1 MFTFVLRRVGMV
13 IPTFIGITIL
23 AFALI
28 HLIPGDPI
36 EVMMGE
42 RGVDPAM
49 HAEAMKRLGLD
60 QPLPMQY
67 HYIGRALRKATSARR
82 SSPTPAS
89 RASSSRA
96 FRPPSSCRC
105 ARSCSR
111 SWSACGRRDRRARR
125 GSVVDHGVMGTAL
138 TGYSMPIFWWG
149 LILIM
154 LFSSAGLDA
163 RVGPHRRRIRHPA
176 ADRLHADRHAARAD
190 EGRSSRRSAT

>member
-49 HAEAMKRLGLD
+49 HAEAMKRLETD

-67 HYIGRALRKATSARR
+67 IHYIGRALHGDLGTSIITNTSVAGEFFARFPATVELSLCALVFALAVGL
-82 SSPTPAS
+82 PAGVI
-89 RASSSRA
+89 AA
-96 FRPPSSCRC
+96 L
-105 ARSCSR
+105 
-111 SWSACGRRDRRARR
+111 RR

-149 LILIM
+149 
-154 LFSSAGLDA
+154 
-163 RVGPHRRRIRHPA
+163 
-176 ADRLHADRHAARAD
+176 
-190 EGRSSRRSAT
+190 